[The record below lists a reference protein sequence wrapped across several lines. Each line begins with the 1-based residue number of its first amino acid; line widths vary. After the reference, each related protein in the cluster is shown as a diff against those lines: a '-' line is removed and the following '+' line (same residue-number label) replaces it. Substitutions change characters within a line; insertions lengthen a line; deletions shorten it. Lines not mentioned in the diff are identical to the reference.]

1 MTDARHVRASKML
14 ACALRHKPG
23 EFGIELDAHGWAQV
37 GPLVR
42 GMKGKVEF
50 SRDILEHIVATDP
63 KGRYEFDAR
72 RTRVRARQGHSVP
85 VDVELERR
93 EPPAVLYHG
102 TAMKY
107 LDKIS
112 AGRASGRMR
121 RLYVHPS
128 PDRQT
133 ALWRLA
139 RGTARPVVL
148 KVDAAAMAAE
158 GGREFYLSRNGVWLA
173 GPVEPR
179 FLEVA
184 TWAEGDRL
192 GDDLRYGRPAWIRRP
207 IAAQAIGKRA
217 RRRPFLIVAGDFG
230 YPWDFSEDEGA
241 EIAWLESRHA

>member
-37 GPLVR
+37 GPLVC

-63 KGRYEFDAR
+63 KGRYEFDIHHM
-72 RTRVRARQGHSVP
+72 RVRARQGHSVP

-102 TAMKY
+102 TATRC
-107 LDKIS
+107 LDKIMRE
-112 AGRASGRMR
+112 GLKPMR
-121 RLYVHPS
+121 RLYVHLS

-133 ALWRLA
+133 ALKVGSRH
-139 RGTARPVVL
+139 GEPVVL

-158 GGREFYLSRNGVWLA
+158 GREFYLSRNGVWLT

-184 TWAEGDRL
+184 TWA
-192 GDDLRYGRPAWIRRP
+192 GDD
-207 IAAQAIGKRA
+207 A
-217 RRRPFLIVAGDFG
+217 R
-230 YPWDFSEDEGA
+230 
-241 EIAWLESRHA
+241 

>member
-63 KGRYEFDAR
+63 KGRYEFD
-72 RTRVRARQGHSVP
+72 THHMRVRARQGHSVP

-102 TAMKY
+102 TAARC
-107 LDKIS
+107 LDKIMRE
-112 AGRASGRMR
+112 GLKPMR
-121 RLYVHPS
+121 RLYVHLS

-133 ALWRLA
+133 ALKVGSRH
-139 RGTARPVVL
+139 GEPVVL

-158 GGREFYLSRNGVWLA
+158 GREFYLSRNGVWLT

-179 FLEVA
+179 FLELMP
-184 TWAEGDRL
+184 WAEGDR
-192 GDDLRYGRPAWIRRP
+192 R
-207 IAAQAIGKRA
+207 
-217 RRRPFLIVAGDFG
+217 
-230 YPWDFSEDEGA
+230 
-241 EIAWLESRHA
+241 

>member
-63 KGRYEFDAR
+63 KDRYEFDAR

-107 LDKIS
+107 LDKIMRE
-112 AGRASGRMR
+112 GLGPMR
-121 RLYVHPS
+121 RLYVHLS

-133 ALWRLA
+133 ALKVGSRH
-139 RGTARPVVL
+139 GEPVVL

-158 GGREFYLSRNGVWLA
+158 GREFYLSRNGVWLA

-184 TWAEGDRL
+184 TWAEGDR
-192 GDDLRYGRPAWIRRP
+192 R
-207 IAAQAIGKRA
+207 
-217 RRRPFLIVAGDFG
+217 
-230 YPWDFSEDEGA
+230 
-241 EIAWLESRHA
+241 

>member
-63 KGRYEFDAR
+63 KGRYEFDIHHM
-72 RTRVRARQGHSVP
+72 RVRARQGHSVP

-93 EPPAVLYHG
+93 ESPAVLYHG
-102 TAMKY
+102 AATRC
-107 LDKIS
+107 LDKI
-112 AGRASGRMR
+112 MR
-121 RLYVHPS
+121 EGLKPMKRLYVHLS

-133 ALWRLA
+133 AFKVGSRH
-139 RGTARPVVL
+139 GEPVVL

-158 GGREFYLSRNGVWLA
+158 GREFYLSRNGVWLT

-179 FLEVA
+179 FLEVV
-184 TWAEGDRL
+184 TWEEGDQR
-192 GDDLRYGRPAWIRRP
+192 
-207 IAAQAIGKRA
+207 
-217 RRRPFLIVAGDFG
+217 
-230 YPWDFSEDEGA
+230 
-241 EIAWLESRHA
+241 